1 MKLSP
6 DEQLFGLVCEAET
19 LPKNRMKVY
28 QFITVRT
35 GKDKG
40 AYGSAF
46 ATMLERGRPPRLLS
60 AYAPQLR

>member
-1 MKLSP
+1 MKRHA
-6 DEQLFGLVCEAET
+6 DEQLLEFACGAET

-28 QFITVRT
+28 QFITLRT

-40 AYGSAF
+40 VYGSDF
-46 ATMLERGRPPRLLS
+46 AAMLERRGPPRLLS